1 MQLVPI
7 FIINLKS
14 RGILVLVDTLIV
26 AFLDKYLFHFQSFEL
41 VKINKFWK
49 ILGFFFENFL
59 FQKYENNYSII

>member
-7 FIINLKS
+7 FIINLKN
-14 RGILVLVDTLIV
+14 RGIFVLVDTLIV

-49 ILGFFFENFL
+49 ILGFFVENFL

>member
-41 VKINKFWK
+41 VIINKFWK
-49 ILGFFFENFL
+49 ILGFFPVKFFIS
-59 FQKYENNYSII
+59 KI

>member
-14 RGILVLVDTLIV
+14 RGIFVLVDTLIV

-41 VKINKFWK
+41 VIINKFWK